1 MSEPDQHRPTE
12 LALKIN
18 FTAALGEAGHE
29 CADLGVEDTPDS
41 GPLLRDA
48 GQAGISQDQVADALG
63 PLTLGALGRVP
74 EEQLPPDA
82 GEAEDS

>member
-29 CADLGVEDTPDS
+29 CADLGVEDIPDS

-48 GQAGISQDQVADALG
+48 GQAEISPNEVSDDLG

-74 EEQLPPDA
+74 EEQLPRDA
-82 GEAEDS
+82 GEAESS

>member
-1 MSEPDQHRPTE
+1 MSETDQHRPSE
-12 LALKIN
+12 SAPKIN

-41 GPLLRDA
+41 GALLRDA
-48 GQAGISQDQVADALG
+48 GQAEISEAEVAETLG

-74 EEQLPPDA
+74 EEQLPRDL
-82 GEAEDS
+82 GEAEGS

>member
-48 GQAGISQDQVADALG
+48 GQTDVPRGEVSDDPA

-74 EEQLPPDA
+74 MDPADPEEV
-82 GEAEDS
+82 ESI